1 MVTPLQTI
9 LCPVRYPFATAKVN
23 NGSIVRTLSY
33 QSSLE
38 KCYAETKG
46 WVAHFSDPNYIMVEQ
61 KEIEGKSY
69 WVAV

>member
-1 MVTPLQTI
+1 MFAPLQTI

-23 NGSIVRTLSY
+23 NGKIVCTLTY

-38 KCYAETKG
+38 KCYDETKG

-61 KEIEGKSY
+61 KEVEGKSY